1 MIKRIL
7 SIALLAII
15 LFSLP
20 VLAEE
25 QLMTRL
31 YFDNWLSRETQPLT
45 QQVQQLRAVYAAM
58 ADQLR
63 FIRSQLTTEIK
74 LVIGKTTAWI
84 DGASAILS
92 VAPVIKNDRTMV
104 PVRFIGEAFGAQ
116 FLWDEKTR
124 RVTYSLDDLEII
136 LTIDSSSATVS
147 GQKITLDAPPYIIDG
162 RTMVPLRFVGQYMQA
177 SFEWD
182 AASQTVTIYR

>member
-1 MIKRIL
+1 M
-7 SIALLAII
+7 LLAVFF
-15 LFSLP
+15 LGLP
-20 VLAEE
+20 VWAEE

-45 QQVQQLRAVYAAM
+45 RQITQLKEVFSGLEASVRE
-58 ADQLR
+58 
-63 FIRSQLTTEIK
+63 IRSRLTTEIK

-84 DGASAILS
+84 DGQAAVLS

-104 PVRFIGEAFGAQ
+104 PVRFIGETFGAQ
-116 FLWDEKTR
+116 FAWDEKTR
-124 RVTYSLDDLEII
+124 RVTYTLDDLEII
-136 LTIDSSSATVS
+136 LTIDSSTAIVS
-147 GQKITLDAPPYIIDG
+147 GQKITLDAPPYLIEG

-177 SFEWD
+177 SFDWD